1 MNDWAP
7 IIVAIIAAVGSV
19 LGVVLTNSKSNRDF
33 DAKLDKSQAVFEAHV
48 TEQIESVKADV
59 RRLEAKQ
66 DKHNGL
72 IEKTYALEKAQELQA
87 AEIKRHGER
96 IKILE
101 GGREWQSQVS
111 QLIELCSEMALA
123 AVGRRKRTR

>member
-33 DAKLDKSQAVFEAHV
+33 DAKIDKTQAVFEAHV
-48 TEQIESVKADV
+48 TEQINGVKSDV
-59 RRLEAKQ
+59 ARLERKQ
-66 DKHNGL
+66 DAHNAV
-72 IEKTYALEKAQELQA
+72 IERTYALEKTLELQG
-87 AEIKRHGER
+87 AEIKRHSER

-101 GGREWQSQVS
+101 GG
-111 QLIELCSEMALA
+111 
-123 AVGRRKRTR
+123 K

>member
-33 DAKLDKSQAVFEAHV
+33 DAKIDKTQAVFEAHV
-48 TEQIESVKADV
+48 TEQIDSVKADV
-59 RRLEAKQ
+59 RRLESEQ
-66 DKHNGL
+66 RKHNEV
-72 IEKTYALEKAQELQA
+72 IERTYALEKSMELQG
-87 AEIKRHGER
+87 AELKRHSER

-101 GGREWQSQVS
+101 GGRNGV
-111 QLIELCSEMALA
+111 
-123 AVGRRKRTR
+123 

>member
-101 GGREWQSQVS
+101 GGR
-111 QLIELCSEMALA
+111 
-123 AVGRRKRTR
+123 